1 MRLEEENIYLMLMGF
16 LVIITV
22 LLASYLVMSDCS
34 KTGIDNRHEVIEQ
47 FEMQCEYDIPTYEI

>member
-34 KTGIDNRHEVIEQ
+34 KTSIDNRHEVIEQ
-47 FEMQCEYDIPTYEI
+47 FEMECEYDIPTYEI